1 MIFTH
6 YEVVALPYDADV
18 MILAIL
24 GQLWTWYNLYN
35 VFKHLGQMEVDSN

>member
-6 YEVVALPYDADV
+6 CDVAALPYDADV

-24 GQLWTWYNLYN
+24 GLLGTRYNLYN
-35 VFKHLGQMEVDSN
+35 VFKHLSEMEVDSN